1 MTVLAAFLT
10 FVAVFLGIAGV
21 GILLLPHESAKTRI
35 AAVIEPAHEHLGL
48 RERLKSTRSSLH
60 SVVERFESV
69 LPRSKAE
76 MEQIQQRLAR
86 AGYRGEGALNNFYSA
101 KVIVPLSLAA
111 VALVSGLGAM
121 NPFLV
126 YSSSLGMGFLLPN
139 FWLDWQ
145 VKRRQKQIRRSLPD
159 VLDLLVICIEAGQ
172 SMDQATS
179 RTTEELSRSCPE
191 LCDELNLL
199 LLEQRAG
206 RPRSETWKNLA
217 ARTGEEGLR
226 NLAAMIVQSEQ
237 LGTSIARMLRVQA
250 DTLRTQRVQ
259 QLEEQAARTSVKLVF
274 PLVLFIFPALF
285 LVTLGPA
292 VIQMLDSF
300 QALTN
305 P

>member
-1 MTVLAAFLT
+1 MLAAILT
-10 FVAVFLGIAGV
+10 FVAVFLVIASV
-21 GILLLPHESAKTRI
+21 GILLMPRETAQTRI
-35 AAVIEPAHEHLGL
+35 AAVIEPDDQHKSIRDRL
-48 RERLKSTRSSLH
+48 RTTRSSLQ
-60 SVVERFESV
+60 SFVAFFESV
-69 LPRSKAE
+69 LPRSKQE
-76 MEQIQQRLAR
+76 VEQISQKLAR
-86 AGYRGEGALNNFYSA
+86 AGYRGEGALNSFYSA
-101 KVIVPLSLAA
+101 KVIVPLALAL

-121 NPFLV
+121 NPFFV
-126 YSSSLGMGFLLPN
+126 YSTALGLGFLAPN
-139 FWLDWQ
+139 FWMDWR

-172 SMDQATS
+172 SMDQATA
-179 RTTEELSRSCPE
+179 RTTEELTRSCPE

-206 RPRSETWKNLA
+206 RPRSETWRNLA
-217 ARTGEEGLR
+217 ERTGEDSLR
-226 NLAAMIVQSEQ
+226 NLASMIVQSEQ